1 MVEATLAAIAA
12 GIRRTTRPLIGLALV
27 LAASGAGAQAAPTA
41 ASSPAGMPV
50 RVTLEGGIAEGV
62 VAAGVGVF
70 RGLPYAAAPVA
81 DLRWRAP
88 APAQPWDGVRPATRF
103 GPACP
108 QDRSMS
114 IDQAGDPGP
123 TAEDCLYLNVWSA
136 PGEPTA
142 RRPVLVWIH
151 GGAFAIGAGSQR
163 LYDGAALAR
172 RGAVVVTFNY
182 RLGALGFFSHPALAR
197 EQADAPVNFGLLD
210 QIAALRWVKAN
221 IAAFGGD
228 AGNVTIFG
236 ESAGAQS
243 VLALFVSPLARGLFE
258 RGIAQSAYGIP
269 SHPRAKAQA
278 AGIGLASAAGLGG
291 ADATLEQL
299 RAISADRLTALAK
312 GPLSLS
318 PSLVVGD
325 AALPEPIVKAFQR
338 GREAKLPL
346 IVGSN
351 SDEASVA
358 VALRVD
364 PGALIRKLGAAR
376 VAIQPLYPGQRDET
390 ALGREVVT
398 DVVFAAYARRIAYLH
413 APRAPTWRYHYSRVA
428 DGQRA
433 DLPSGVPHGGE
444 IAAVFDLGD
453 GCACLGAPL
462 TEGDRTASRR
472 IADYWVAFARAG
484 VPAAADAPAWPP
496 DGRRRAETLEFGADG
511 IVPHTDFQRRR
522 LDTFIG
528 ALNVIGLFS
537 GR

>member
-1 MVEATLAAIAA
+1 M
-12 GIRRTTRPLIGLALV
+12 IGLALV
-27 LAASGAGAQAAPTA
+27 LAATGAGAQAA
-41 ASSPAGMPV
+41 SPAAETASAPAVMPM
-50 RVTLEGGIAEGV
+50 RVTLEGGIAEGA

-88 APAQPWDGVRPATRF
+88 VPAAPWEGVRPATRF
-103 GPACP
+103 APACP
-108 QDRSMS
+108 QDRSIS

-123 TAEDCLYLNVWSA
+123 TAEDCLYLNVWTA
-136 PGEPTA
+136 PRDPTA
-142 RRPVLVWIH
+142 KRPVLVWIH

-182 RLGALGFFSHPALAR
+182 RLGALGFFAHPALSR
-197 EQADAPVNFGLLD
+197 EQANAPVNFGLLD
-210 QIAALRWVKAN
+210 QIAALRWVRAN

-228 AGNVTIFG
+228 ANNVTIFG

-269 SHPRAKAQA
+269 SHSRAKAQA
-278 AGIGLASAAGLGG
+278 AGIGLAHAAGLAG
-291 ADATLEQL
+291 ADATPEQL
-299 RAISADRLTALAK
+299 RKIPADRLIELAK

-325 AALPEPIVKAFQR
+325 AALPEPIVTAFQR

-358 VALRVD
+358 VAFRVD
-364 PGALIRKLGAAR
+364 PAALIRRLGAAR
-376 VAIQPLYPGQRDET
+376 VAIKPLYPGQDDEA
-390 ALGREVVT
+390 ALGREVIT

-428 DGQRA
+428 ERQRA
-433 DLPSGVPHGGE
+433 DLPGGVPHGGE
-444 IAAVFDLGD
+444 IAAVFDLD
-453 GCACLGAPL
+453 EGCGCLAAPL
-462 TEGDRTASRR
+462 TEGDRAASRR
-472 IADYWVAFARAG
+472 VADYWLAFARDG
-484 VPAAADAPAWPP
+484 VPAAADAPVWPP

-511 IVPHTDFQRRR
+511 IVPRADFHRRR

-528 ALNVIGLFS
+528 ALNVIGRFS